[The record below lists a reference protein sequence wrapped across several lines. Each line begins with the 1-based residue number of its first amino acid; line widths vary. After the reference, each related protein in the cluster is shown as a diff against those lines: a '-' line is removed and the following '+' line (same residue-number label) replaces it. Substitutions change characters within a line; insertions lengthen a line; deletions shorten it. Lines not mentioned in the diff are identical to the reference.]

1 MRRQNVKIAVIALI
15 ASGVLLAQST
25 ETQRMDFHSGGT
37 LRLQKSVGLLS
48 VDGWD
53 QPGIEIITIKTG
65 GSEKARDRTRVT
77 AARRGNDI
85 VVTTSVAQNP
95 LPLRPFE
102 GIRPVSLEY
111 RIRLPRFAR
120 LNIDHRSGEVNV
132 TDILG
137 DIRITDGMG
146 QIALSLPEAGEY
158 AIDARSRLGAVDSDF
173 PGRERKKLKYGHA
186 FVSQSNNGAQHL
198 YLRIGFGDIT
208 ILKEPMPSLEPK
220 AAK

>member
-1 MRRQNVKIAVIALI
+1 MLKLAIAVVLWTGALF
-15 ASGVLLAQST
+15 AQAT
-25 ETQRMDFHSGGT
+25 ETQRMDFPSGGT
-37 LRLQKSVGLLS
+37 LRIQKSVGLLS

-53 QPGIEIITIKTG
+53 QPGVEITTIKTG
-65 GSEKARDRTRVT
+65 GSEKAQDRTRVT

-85 VVTTSVAQNP
+85 VVTTSVVQNP

-111 RIRLPRFAR
+111 RIHLPRPAR
-120 LNIDHRSGEVNV
+120 LNIEHRSGQVNV

-137 DIRITDGMG
+137 DMRITDGMG
-146 QIALSLPEAGEY
+146 QIALSLPEGGEY
-158 AIDARSRLGAVDSDF
+158 AIDARSRLGGVDSDF
-173 PGRERKKLKYGHA
+173 PGHERKKLKFGHA

-208 ILKEPMPSLEPK
+208 ILKEPMPSIEPK

>member
-1 MRRQNVKIAVIALI
+1 
-15 ASGVLLAQST
+15 
-25 ETQRMDFHSGGT
+25 MDFPSGGT
-37 LRLQKSVGLLS
+37 LRIQKSVGLLS

-53 QPGIEIITIKTG
+53 QSGVEITTIKTG
-65 GSEKARDRTRVT
+65 GSERARDRTRVT
-77 AARRGNDI
+77 AERRGNEI

-95 LPLRPFE
+95 LLLRPFE

-111 RIRLPRFAR
+111 RIHLPRSAR
-120 LNIDHRSGEVNV
+120 LNIEHRSGQVNV

-137 DIRITDGMG
+137 DIRITDGLG

-158 AIDARSRLGAVDSDF
+158 AIDAKSRLGAVDSDF
-173 PGRERKKLKYGHA
+173 PGRERKKLKFGHA
-186 FVSQSNNGAQHL
+186 FVSPSNNGAQHL